1 MRQPPPVLVVGF
13 VSEQPARKLH
23 SGVRYVNSVSFVL
36 GSGHRH
42 LRPSCSPV
50 NIVLPRSR
58 YDSRSRPFSFPGVAD
73 AGSFVFGS
81 ISPLRSH
88 FPPPLSPRP
97 DPTLQPPAQP
107 LVPVNRSK

>member
-23 SGVRYVNSVSFVL
+23 SGVRYVNSVSSVL

-58 YDSRSRPFSFPGVAD
+58 YDSRSHPFSFPGVAD
-73 AGSFVFGS
+73 ARSCVFRS
-81 ISPLRSH
+81 TSPLRSH
-88 FPPPLSPRP
+88 FLPPLNALRSPFSS
-97 DPTLQPPAQP
+97 PPAQP
-107 LVPVNRSK
+107 LVPVNRS